1 MVYGCCLFLTSFGM
15 VRSTATYAYIV
26 DPISNQRCAVQS
38 ERGKEILSRHL
49 EHLQQMSAGAPRS
62 QRSPR
67 RRRHSQRQRKQ
78 RNRKSRGGIACGASR
93 PSASSTCFPDLDT
106 QQYKNP
112 CPVLPLDGPQHD
124 RYSAAVTRGAQG
136 HSVAAKSCTSATGGR
151 RQRRRTSLPQSRRR
165 RRN

>member
-1 MVYGCCLFLTSFGM
+1 M
-15 VRSTATYAYIV
+15 VRSTAATYAYIV
-26 DPISNQRCAVQS
+26 DPLSNQRCAVQS

-67 RRRHSQRQRKQ
+67 RQRHSQRQRKQ

-93 PSASSTCFPDLDT
+93 PSAASTCFPDLDT

-124 RYSAAVTRGAQG
+124 RYSAAVMRGAQG
-136 HSVAAKSCTSATGGR
+136 HSVAAKSCTSSATGGR
-151 RQRRRTSLPQSRRR
+151 PRRRRTALPPQSRRR
-165 RRN
+165 RRTRCRTTRHS